1 MEGLLYKIDMWFSNW
16 GWTDDFADLLWR
28 GRCEHCIVAL
38 PMEVADMEPFLD
50 YAAMLRSEGDWTVAV
65 RQYEF
70 IEDDELQ
77 LIQFRGWCLFRW
89 RDAIRTDSFTLRGGM
104 EA

>member
-1 MEGLLYKIDMWFSNW
+1 MEGLLYKIDMWFSQW
-16 GWTDDFADLLWR
+16 GWTDDIADVLWR

-50 YAAMLRSEGDWTVAV
+50 YAAMLRAEGDWTVAV

-70 IEDDELQ
+70 VEDNEVH
-77 LIQFRGWCLFRW
+77 LIQFRRWSLFRW
-89 RDAIRTDSFTLRGGM
+89 SDTIRTDIFSLSPSL